1 MSAESYRRQLDQK
14 RKKLAEAE
22 KKVRDLQSKEATARA
37 KAAKAWEGAR
47 KATSDSTRKSKERQA
62 TGFEKEAGKTA
73 SDLVRAN
80 SSVTTAAKAVSSAQ
94 ERLVREER
102 SEARAAES
110 KRKREEK
117 RAQQEAVRDQRN
129 LDARLSQAETAI
141 EHAIRDIRPPQPE
154 KLRVLWL
161 GASSLGDLRVGR
173 ELKIIRKMV
182 QAAEHR
188 DGVEIDARTAA
199 TIDDLLDG
207 LTEFRPHVLHFSG
220 HSDDDLIEFERDE
233 DACHEGAVVSATAFA
248 NAVRSVD
255 RPPSLVLLN
264 SCNSAEQAE
273 ALVEEVIA
281 FAIGMT
287 DEMLDADAIAYAGRF
302 YAAVANG
309 QSVAAAHRVAK
320 SKLEMDEDLSGNE
333 LPELFV
339 ADGFDSEATRLVVPP
354 A

>member
-1 MSAESYRRQLDQK
+1 MSSESYRKQLDQK
-14 RKKLAEAE
+14 RKKLSEAE
-22 KKVRDLQSKEATARA
+22 KKVRDLQSKEAAART
-37 KAAKAWEGAR
+37 KAAKAREDAR
-47 KATSDSTRKSKERQA
+47 KTTSDSTRKSKERLA
-62 TGFEKEAGKTA
+62 TGYEKDAGKAATE
-73 SDLVRAN
+73 LVRAN
-80 SSVTTAAKAVSSAQ
+80 SAVTTAAKAVNTAQ
-94 ERLVREER
+94 QRLAREEA
-102 SEARAAES
+102 SEARAADS
-110 KRKREEK
+110 KRRRDEK
-117 RAQQEAVRDQRN
+117 RAQHEADRDQRN

-141 EHAIRDIRPPQPE
+141 AHAIRDIRPPQPE

-161 GASSLGDLRVGR
+161 GASSLGDVRVGR

-182 QAAEHR
+182 QSAEHR
-188 DGVEIDARTAA
+188 DVVEIDARTAA

-220 HSDDDLIEFERDE
+220 HSGDDLIEFERDV
-233 DACHEGAVVSATAFA
+233 DAHHDGAVVSATAFA
-248 NAVRSVD
+248 NAVRAVD

-273 ALVEEVIA
+273 ALVEDVIA

-287 DEMLDADAIAYAGRF
+287 DEILDADAIAYAGRF

-309 QSVAAAHRVAK
+309 QSIAAAHRVAK

-333 LPELFV
+333 LPELFA
-339 ADGFDSEATRLVVPP
+339 ADGFDPEDTRLVVPP